1 MSTDVL
7 LAAAL
12 ILTTAS
18 QFRVGGLPF
27 GPGELCLVVWL
38 GLRGPQLF
46 RQPSPPLSPAFCRMG
61 MFWLLLAVSLATG
74 TLVGLAT
81 GEIYDPSWF
90 MHDCL
95 AYPLLAAVSCAMVA
109 GADAARRLQNV
120 ARAMIALGLP
130 SCALLLAQAAGV
142 VSVPSIEPWF
152 WERFRGWS
160 DNPNQLAVLCLSLA
174 VVALHGIET
183 ARRAR
188 QLWSAMLCLVLAVWI
203 GRLSQSDGCTFA
215 LLAAGLVFAAMKMR
229 AWLVMRGPRLMLRSA
244 AAWIIILT
252 MPFAAAA
259 MAPIVLSTPNS
270 IGFVV
275 SGLEKDGGKYAESE
289 SKLRLA
295 LWSQALDRS
304 FRSGMLGLG
313 PGPHL
318 QMPAEIAAD
327 HTSGINQRGEM
338 QAPQQ
343 GAAANYE
350 AHNTPLDLLTQGG
363 LILVFSFF
371 WLFGR
376 ALTGVYRFR
385 YAGLTAMLCGLVL
398 FGMTGLIIR
407 QPLVWFAIAL
417 CLVKVDEAEK
427 ARGISEEPI
436 TEVAGKVARSPDY
449 ARAKHYP
456 QRA

>member
-1 MSTDVL
+1 MNGNVL
-7 LAAAL
+7 LAIAL

-38 GLRGPQLF
+38 GLRAPELF
-46 RQPSPPLSPAFCRMG
+46 RQPSPPLTPAFCRMG
-61 MFWLLLAVSLATG
+61 TFWLLLTISLAIG

-81 GEIYDPSWF
+81 GEIYDPNWF

-95 AYPLLAAVSCAMVA
+95 AYPLLAAVSCVMVS
-109 GADAARRLQNV
+109 GPEAARRLQSV
-120 ARAMIALGLP
+120 ARAMIALGVP
-130 SCALLLAQAAGV
+130 SLALLLAQAAGIL
-142 VSVPSIEPWF
+142 SIPSIEPWF

-183 ARRAR
+183 ARRAG
-188 QLWSAMLCLVLAVWI
+188 QWWSAMLCLVLAVWV

-215 LLAAGLVFAAMKMR
+215 MLAAGLVFAAMKMR

-244 AAWIIILT
+244 TAWIIIVAI
-252 MPFAAAA
+252 PFAAAA
-259 MAPIVLSTPNS
+259 MAPIVLSKPDS
-270 IGFVV
+270 VGFLV
-275 SGLEKDGGKYAESE
+275 SGLEKDGGKYADSE
-289 SKLRLA
+289 AKLRLA
-295 LWSQALDRS
+295 LWRQALERS
-304 FRSGMLGLG
+304 VRSGMLGLG

-338 QAPQQ
+338 QSPQQ

-363 LILVFSFF
+363 LILVISFF

-417 CLVKVDEAEK
+417 CMVKVDEAEQD
-427 ARGISEEPI
+427 ACSVNRS
-436 TEVAGKVARSPDY
+436 TLVARPPGR
-449 ARAKHYP
+449 ARAERH
-456 QRA
+456 A